1 MQHSL
6 STASGYTMS
15 LELESQ
21 LPEDTLDELADGGDY
36 TGVLSWY
43 RDAKT
48 GEQPK
53 VTAGD

>member
-1 MQHSL
+1 
-6 STASGYTMS
+6 MS